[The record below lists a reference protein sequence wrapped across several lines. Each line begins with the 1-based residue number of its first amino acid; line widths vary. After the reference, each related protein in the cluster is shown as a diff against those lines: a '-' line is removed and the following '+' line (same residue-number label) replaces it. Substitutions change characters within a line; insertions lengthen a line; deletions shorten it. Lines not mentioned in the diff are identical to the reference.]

1 MKPVPYGEHTTAMK
15 RTEFTSHPERSILV
29 VDDEPDLR
37 DLLSET
43 LTEEGFQVHTAP
55 SGEAALEHLAGGKPA
70 DLVLMDLVMPGISGI
85 EAAKRIRQMRPV
97 LPVVL
102 ISGAPPPVHPWPPP
116 EAAAFFA
123 KPLDLKRLV
132 AELRAL
138 L

>member
-1 MKPVPYGEHTTAMK
+1 MKKTAP
-15 RTEFTSHPERSILV
+15 SVSQNPSILV

-43 LTEEGFQVHTAP
+43 LSEEGFRVHTAP
-55 SGEAALEHLAGGKPA
+55 SGEAALEHISGGGPA
-70 DLVLMDLVMPGISGI
+70 DLVLMDVVMPGISGV
-85 EAAKRIRQMRPV
+85 EAMERMRRVRPG

-102 ISGAPPPVHPWPPP
+102 MSGAPPPVRPWPPP
-116 EAAAFFA
+116 EAAAFLA
-123 KPLDLKRLV
+123 KPLDMKRLV